1 MRLSPLGMVGNATY
15 VPKEEQTE
23 EDLHWMKQALKMAK
37 EAMDHAEVPVGCVF
51 VRDGQIIAQARN
63 RTNELAN
70 VRRVYLTPRPVS
82 YTHLTLP
89 TKRIV

>member
-1 MRLSPLGMVGNATY
+1 MVGNAVY

-23 EDLHWMKQALKMAK
+23 DDIYWMKQALNMAK

-51 VRDGQIIAQARN
+51 VRNGQIIAQARN

-70 VRRVYLTPRPVS
+70 VRRVYFTLRPRGMLNLKLLMK
-82 YTHLTLP
+82 Y
-89 TKRIV
+89 

>member
-1 MRLSPLGMVGNATY
+1 MVGNATY

-70 VRRVYLTPRPVS
+70 VRRVYFTLRPRGMLNLKLLMK
-82 YTHLTLP
+82 Y
-89 TKRIV
+89 